1 MYKYGIVVIG
11 YKKEEGIKRLLDAL
25 SLADYDEQDVK
36 LIISIDKSEDDK
48 IIDIANEFQWNFGQ
62 KHVVTYAKRLGLREH
77 VLRCGDYLNAYDLD
91 AIAVFEDDT
100 MPSRNFFNFMKAAT
114 EKYIEDEN
122 IAGVALHTYC
132 RNFNTHIRKPDVKF
146 AAREW
151 FVPIMNDGD
160 NCFIQYAQSWGQVW
174 FKQQWNEFREW
185 YDVQEG
191 LESDQSIPRIVSDWP
206 ETSWLKYHIK
216 YCIVKDKYFVYPYV
230 SYATCFTEVG
240 EHTNMQTDDYQA
252 PLSNVQSKTFQ
263 LIDFDEKALKYD
275 TFFENQNLYRYCNV
289 DQADLLVDLY
299 GEHVETDKRY
309 ILTKKKMDYHVIRSW
324 GDKLVPHEMNLIYDL
339 HGNDIFL
346 YDSLNAGETIKFPE
360 NEFERDKI
368 EIYFNI
374 LDRWMDMEE
383 RGKSLESY
391 FLEKNWKHIAI
402 YGYGKIGKH
411 MYNRL
416 KNSLVNVDYFIDQ
429 NTVISEKG
437 VTIKN
442 PADKLPLVD
451 VIIITP
457 VLEFEEISKHLRQN
471 QDYQIVSAEVM
482 FE

>member
-1 MYKYGIVVIG
+1 MYRYGIVVIG
-11 YKKEEGIKRLLDAL
+11 YKKEEGIKRLLHAL
-25 SLADYDEQDVK
+25 SFADYDQQDVK

-48 IIDIANEFQWNFGQ
+48 IGDLANTFQWNFGQ
-62 KHVVTYAKRLGLREH
+62 KHVILYKERLGLKEH
-77 VLRCGDYLNAYDLD
+77 VLRCGDYLNTYDLD

-100 MPSRNFFNFMKAAT
+100 MPSWNFFHFMKAAT

-132 RNFNTHIRKPDVKF
+132 RNFNTHIRKPDAKF

-174 FKQQWNEFREW
+174 FKRQWNEFREW
-185 YDVQEG
+185 YAMQDG
-191 LESDQSIPRIVSDWP
+191 LESDPLIPQIVSDWP

-216 YCIVKDKYFVYPYV
+216 YCIVKNKYFVYPYL

-252 PLSNVQSKTFQ
+252 PLSNIQSKTFK
-263 LIDFDEKALKYD
+263 LIDFDDRALKYD
-275 TFFENQNLYRYCNV
+275 AFFENQNLYQYCNV
-289 DQADLLVDLY
+289 NRADLLVDLY
-299 GEHVETDKRY
+299 GEHVETNKRY
-309 ILTKKKMDYHVIRSW
+309 ILTKKKMAYRVIRSW
-324 GDKLVPHEMNLIYDL
+324 GDKLVPHEMNLIYDYP
-339 HGNDIFL
+339 GNDIFL
-346 YDSLNAGETIKFPE
+346 YDSFNAGETVKFPQE
-360 NEFERDKI
+360 SFRKDKM
-368 EIYFNI
+368 EIYFHI
-374 LDRWMDMEE
+374 LDRWMGMEE
-383 RGKSLESY
+383 RGKTLESY

-416 KNSLVNVDYFIDQ
+416 KNSLVSVDYFIDQ
-429 NTVISEKG
+429 NTWICGTETVIK
-437 VTIKN
+437 VPT
-442 PADKLPLVD
+442 DKLPMVD
-451 VIIITP
+451 AIIITP
-457 VLEFEEISKHLRQN
+457 VLEFGEIAKCLRQR
-471 QDYQIVSAEVM
+471 QDCPMVSVEDI